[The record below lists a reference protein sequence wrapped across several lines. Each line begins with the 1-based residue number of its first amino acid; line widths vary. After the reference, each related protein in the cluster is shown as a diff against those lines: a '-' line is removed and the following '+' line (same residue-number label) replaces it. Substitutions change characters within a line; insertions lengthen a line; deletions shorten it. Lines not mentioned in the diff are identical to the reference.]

1 MFAQCSPMPY
11 EPVILGP
18 RYAIRLEDLEAA
30 DAIDAECMG
39 CGKRWRIA
47 PHRLHDRYQAY
58 VRLQQI
64 ATEMRCAVCD
74 GDSSISWKIVRAAPD
89 GPGSRPAPRQRHGD

>member
-1 MFAQCSPMPY
+1 MPY
-11 EPVILGP
+11 GPVILGP
-18 RYAIRLEDLEAA
+18 RYAIRLEDLGAT

-47 PHRLHDRYQAY
+47 PHRLHDRYHAY
-58 VRLQQI
+58 MRIRQI
-64 ATEMRCAVCD
+64 AKEMRCAVCD

-89 GPGSRPAPRQRHGD
+89 DPGSRPAPRQRHGD